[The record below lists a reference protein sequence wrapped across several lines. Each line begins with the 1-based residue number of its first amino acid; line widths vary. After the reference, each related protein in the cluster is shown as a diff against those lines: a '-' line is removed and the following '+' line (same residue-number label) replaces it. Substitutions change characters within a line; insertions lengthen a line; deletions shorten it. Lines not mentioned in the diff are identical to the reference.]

1 MAVIG
6 IDLGTTNSLASVWKE
21 SRPVI
26 IKNSLGTML
35 TPSVV
40 GVDEDNNVVV
50 GEVAKERLISHPEM
64 TASEFKR
71 SMGTKKTF
79 SLGENTFTPEQLSSL
94 VLNKIKDD
102 AEAFLG
108 EEITEAVISVPAYFD
123 DCRRNATKQAA
134 EMSGLK
140 VERLINEPSAA
151 ALAYMQK
158 HGFADGT
165 YMVIDFGGGTLDVSM
180 IDSFD
185 SVMEILAVA
194 GNNQLGGKDFNTA
207 IYTHFMK
214 ENGIAEDSL
223 TAEQKASIYK
233 SAEACKIALSD
244 IPMSIMSVNIA
255 DKSYTLNLDNNSLIK
270 IAHEV
275 FEKIGE
281 PIKRV
286 LRDSHMNINEVK
298 DIILVGGSCKMPT
311 VAAYIERLT
320 GRKPCTDINPDTAIA
335 VGAGIFAG
343 MKDRN
348 EDFKDVILTDICPFS
363 LGTAVQDSRTME
375 RIMDF
380 IIQRNS
386 MLPTSKMHDYYAA
399 SDNQTKVRVTV
410 YQGESIIPENNIK
423 LGELVIECPPTP
435 LHEYIASLR
444 LTYDI
449 NGILVVDVTA
459 NDKKTYSKVILSESN
474 TMSEEE
480 LAKCKE
486 QLNRLRLAA
495 PDDEKYKL
503 LIARA
508 ERIIEETL
516 SFERK
521 IITEALMDYKACLAN
536 GNERDIRLTTKRFA
550 KFLDQAEGIDTGIH
564 DDEDNN
570 IEY

>member
-21 SRPVI
+21 GSPVI
-26 IKNSLGTML
+26 IRNSLGTTL

-50 GEVAKERLISHPEM
+50 GEVAKERLISHPEK

-71 SMGTKKTF
+71 SMGTKTAF
-79 SLGENTFTPEQLSSL
+79 SLGENSFTPEQLSSL
-94 VLNKIKDD
+94 VLNKIKED

-158 HGFADGT
+158 HGFEDGT

-207 IYTHFMK
+207 IYKHFLK
-214 ENGIAEDSL
+214 ENGLTEDSL

-233 SAEACKIALSD
+233 SAEVCKIALSD

-255 DKSYTLNLDNNSLIK
+255 DKSYTLSLDNNSLIK

-281 PIKRV
+281 PVKRV
-286 LRDSHMNINEVK
+286 LRDSHMNIYEVK

-311 VAAYIERLT
+311 VAAYIEKLT

-348 EDFKDVILTDICPFS
+348 KDFKDVILTDICPFS

-375 RIMDF
+375 TIMDF

-399 SDNQTKVRVTV
+399 SDNQTKIRVTV
-410 YQGESIIPENNIK
+410 YQGESIIPANNIK
-423 LGELVIECPPTP
+423 LGELLIECPPTP

-486 QLNRLRLAA
+486 QLNKLRLAP
-495 PDDEKYKL
+495 PDDERYQL

-521 IITEALMDYKACLAN
+521 IITDALMDYKACLAN
-536 GNERDIRLTTKRFA
+536 GNERDIRLLTKKFSR
-550 KFLDQAEGIDTGIH
+550 FLDQAEGIDTGIH
-564 DDEDNN
+564 DDEEQDTD
-570 IEY
+570 I

>member
-21 SRPVI
+21 GSPVI
-26 IKNSLGTML
+26 IRNSLGTML

-50 GEVAKERLISHPEM
+50 GEVAKERLISHPEK

-71 SMGTKKTF
+71 SMGTKTTF
-79 SLGENTFTPEQLSSL
+79 SLGENCFTPEQLSSL
-94 VLNKIKDD
+94 VLNKIKED

-158 HGFADGT
+158 HGFEDGT

-207 IYTHFMK
+207 IYKHFLK
-214 ENGIAEDSL
+214 ENGLTEDSL

-233 SAEACKIALSD
+233 SAEVCKIALSD

-255 DKSYTLNLDNNSLIK
+255 DKSYTLSLDNNSLIK

-281 PIKRV
+281 PVKRV
-286 LRDSHMNINEVK
+286 LRDSHMNIYEVK

-348 EDFKDVILTDICPFS
+348 KDFKDVILTDICPFS

-375 RIMDF
+375 TIMDF

-399 SDNQTKVRVTV
+399 SDNQTKIRVTV
-410 YQGESIIPENNIK
+410 YQGESIIPANNIK
-423 LGELVIECPPTP
+423 LGELLIECPPTP

-486 QLNRLRLAA
+486 QLNKLRLAP
-495 PDDEKYKL
+495 PDDERYQL

-536 GNERDIRLTTKRFA
+536 GNERDIRLLTKKFSR
-550 KFLDQAEGIDTGIH
+550 FLDQAEGIDTGIN
-564 DDEDNN
+564 DDEEQDTD
-570 IEY
+570 I

>member
-21 SRPVI
+21 GSPVI
-26 IKNSLGTML
+26 IRNSLGTML

-50 GEVAKERLISHPEM
+50 GEVAKERLISHPEK

-71 SMGTKKTF
+71 SMGTKTTF
-79 SLGENTFTPEQLSSL
+79 SLGENSFTPEQLSSL
-94 VLNKIKDD
+94 VLNKIKED

-158 HGFADGT
+158 HGFEDGT

-207 IYTHFMK
+207 IYKHFLK
-214 ENGIAEDSL
+214 ENGLTEDSL

-233 SAEACKIALSD
+233 SAEVCKIALSD

-255 DKSYTLNLDNNSLIK
+255 DKSYTLSLDNNSLIK

-281 PIKRV
+281 PVKRV
-286 LRDSHMNINEVK
+286 LRDSHMNIYEVK

-348 EDFKDVILTDICPFS
+348 KDFKDVILTDICPFS

-375 RIMDF
+375 TIMDF

-399 SDNQTKVRVTV
+399 SDNQTKIRVTV
-410 YQGESIIPENNIK
+410 YQGESIIPANNIK
-423 LGELVIECPPTP
+423 LGELLIECPPTP

-486 QLNRLRLAA
+486 QLNKLRLAP
-495 PDDEKYKL
+495 PDDERYQL

-536 GNERDIRLTTKRFA
+536 GNERDIRLLTKKFSR
-550 KFLDQAEGIDTGIH
+550 FLDQAEGIDTGIN
-564 DDEDNN
+564 DDEEQDTD
-570 IEY
+570 I

>member
-6 IDLGTTNSLASVWKE
+6 IDLGTTNSLASIWKE
-21 SRPVI
+21 SSPVI
-26 IKNSLGTML
+26 IKNSLGTIL

-50 GEVAKERLISHPEM
+50 GEVAKERLISHPEK

-71 SMGTKKTF
+71 SMGTKTAF
-79 SLGENTFTPEQLSSL
+79 SLGENSFTPEQLSSL
-94 VLNKIKDD
+94 VLNKIKED
-102 AEAFLG
+102 AQAFLG

-158 HGFADGT
+158 HGFEDGT

-207 IYTHFMK
+207 IYKHFLK
-214 ENGIAEDSL
+214 ENGLSEDSL

-244 IPMSIMSVNIA
+244 IPMSIMSVNIS

-270 IAHEV
+270 ICHEV

-281 PIKRV
+281 PVKRV

-348 EDFKDVILTDICPFS
+348 KDFKDVILTDICPFS
-363 LGTAVQDSRTME
+363 LGVAVQDERTKE
-375 RIMDF
+375 VIMDF

-386 MLPTSKMHDYYAA
+386 MLPTSKVHDYYAA
-399 SDNQTKVRVTV
+399 SENQTGVRLRI
-410 YQGESIIPENNIK
+410 YQGESIIPSNNIK
-423 LGELVIECPPTP
+423 LGELEFKCPPTK
-435 LHEYIASLR
+435 LNGFIVSMR

-449 NGILVVDVTA
+449 NGILVVDATS

-480 LAKCKE
+480 LARRKE
-486 QLNRLRLAA
+486 ELNKLRLAP
-495 PDDEKYKL
+495 PDDEKYQL

-516 SFERK
+516 SFERR
-521 IITEALMDYKACLAN
+521 IVSDALMDFKACLAK
-536 GNERDIRLTTKRFA
+536 GNERDIRLLSKKFQH
-550 KFLDQAEGIDTGIH
+550 FLDQMEGLDTGLYE
-564 DDEDNN
+564 DDE
-570 IEY
+570 E